1 MRERAQMPWYGPLP
15 WEGKELGFYKETLFW
30 KMQAMRKKGWNLLRY
45 LEITVLLIPIID
57 FCYLSIIYIA
67 YNMPVCVENTLQ
79 ISIALKLS
87 TAL

>member
-1 MRERAQMPWYGPLP
+1 
-15 WEGKELGFYKETLFW
+15 
-30 KMQAMRKKGWNLLRY
+30 